1 MFKRNLFLFTLL
13 FLFTIGLTGC
23 SNNDTDNDM
32 QSGDYEIVFDDNDTL
47 EQNTKPSKPE
57 ERITI
62 NIGALNGPTG
72 IGLAKLMDDNDN
84 NTSLEAYNF
93 TMGNSPD
100 EIVAKLVNGELDMA
114 AIPTNLAANLY
125 NKTEGG
131 IKVAALNTGANLYI
145 LENGNSINTISDLSG
160 KTIYATG
167 QGATPQYAL
176 DIILANNGIT
186 DCNVVYKTDHAELAA
201 LMAAG
206 EITISMCPEPFA
218 GSVMLKNPNV
228 RIALDLGHE
237 WSIATGYTK
246 LYTGCLVVTDEFLNN
261 NALAVEYF
269 LDDYKNSIEFTN
281 NNVPETAQLAEK
293 YGIIKSAEIA
303 ETAIPNCNIRFLEGS
318 TVKNVLSLLYDQLYK
333 ANPDSIGGKIPDEDF
348 YYSR

>member
-1 MFKRNLFLFTLL
+1 MFKRSLFLFTLL
-13 FLFTIGLTGC
+13 FLFTMGLTGC
-23 SNNDTDNDM
+23 SDKTDNEM
-32 QSGDYEIVFDDNDTL
+32 QSGDYEIVFDDNDTIA
-47 EQNTKPSKPE
+47 EQDTKPSKPE

-72 IGLAKLMDDNDN
+72 IGLAKLMDENDND
-84 NTSLEAYNF
+84 TSLEAYNF
-93 TMGNSPD
+93 TMANSPD

-125 NKTEGG
+125 NKTDGG

-145 LENGNSINTISDLSG
+145 LENGNSINSVADLNG

-206 EITISMCPEPFA
+206 EITIAMCPEPFA
-218 GSVMLKNPNV
+218 GSIMLKNTDV
-228 RIALDLGHE
+228 RMALDLGHE
-237 WSIATGYTK
+237 WSLATGYTK

-269 LDDYKNSIEFTN
+269 LDDYKHSINYTN
-281 NNVPETAQLAEK
+281 NNISDTAQLAEK
-293 YGIIKSAEIA
+293 YGIIKDAAIA
-303 ETAIPNCNIRFLEGS
+303 EKAIPNCNIKYVDKDI
-318 TVKNVLSLLYDQLYK
+318 VKNILILLYDQLYQ

-348 YYSR
+348 YYSK